1 MMVDTER
8 IEERILNAVRVIMS
22 IAMVVLLWCAMCGWL
37 S

>member
-1 MMVDTER
+1 MMQETEQ
-8 IEERILNAVRVIMS
+8 IEERVLTAVRIVIS

>member
-1 MMVDTER
+1 MMVDTEKL
-8 IEERILNAVRVIMS
+8 EERILNAVRVIMS